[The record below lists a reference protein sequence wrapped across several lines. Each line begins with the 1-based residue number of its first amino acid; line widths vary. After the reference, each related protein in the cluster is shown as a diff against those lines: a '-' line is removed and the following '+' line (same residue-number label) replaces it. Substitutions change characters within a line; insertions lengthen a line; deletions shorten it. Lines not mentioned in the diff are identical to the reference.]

1 MSGIIDSN
9 IVQMVLDN
17 TLFQKNAE
25 QTLSTLDKLKDA
37 LNFEGAVRGIENLGE
52 NIRNAGM
59 DKLYNGVYTV
69 QEGFNALDVVAT
81 RVLQNITDRVQGL
94 ITQLANDALIKPLKE
109 GFAEYELQMNS
120 VQTIMSSTGQSVGTV
135 NAYLDE
141 LNEYADRTIYSFSDM
156 TSNIGKFTN
165 AGVSLDKAV
174 AAIQGVSNVAA
185 ISGANT
191 NEASRAMYNFAQ
203 ALSAGSVKLIDWKSI
218 ENANMATVGFKES
231 LIETA
236 VAMGTLR
243 KEGDKYISTTTDA
256 NGKVSEAFNATSM
269 FNDSLSSQWMTT
281 EVLVQTLQQYSSDVR
296 TMSAD
301 QKKAYEDQLRSLGYT
316 EEQIAKIEE
325 LGIKAANAA
334 KDVKT
339 FSQLVDT
346 IGESLGSGWTK
357 TWQLIFGDLNEA
369 KVLWTA
375 VNDVVSGFIDKTADA
390 RNAIL
395 ETWHKSGY
403 TYNQYGEL
411 VKAFYDA
418 QGRMVEKLPEDGKV
432 FDQYGKEVEAVVDQ
446 ETGELVPQ
454 IVENGEKLREEMGGR
469 DFLLGG
475 LANVFEVLS
484 NAADQ
489 FGQSWNRNFLGI
501 NNGELENISI
511 TGQKLVDLSRDFY
524 DVTEDLKKA
533 WSGDATALDKFE
545 DVANTLA
552 ENSIY
557 TNIERFGQSVDGSA
571 DKMSKYNKVFDR
583 WHRLEGFDE
592 AKGKLGQLR
601 DSFDTL
607 TSALRSG
614 FNGIS
619 DVFASL
625 VNVFDAFFHSSFISF
640 DSLNSGIG
648 ALAAVTTR
656 IEAFGAAI
664 KKHLGAD
671 EDGGNREGL
680 MKFFSGLQGVLESTF
695 WVKLDFITNAFDAIG
710 KVFEHIIGPGRTIAD
725 ILGSVGD
732 NMSKFAHALDFIFN
746 TENGSKLE
754 PLFNSLAEGFNNFF
768 DTIKQSVDFS
778 GITNLFNTI
787 IEVIGDKDVKI
798 FDTIAN
804 GLHAIVYVL
813 EALMGIASP
822 IIAAAANVIGPLL
835 KEIGIW
841 INQISVRLSD
851 FAASLRPSEEV
862 MAALQH
868 AFEGI
873 FNIVKAVAE
882 VIMNVSLAAWDALTS
897 IIGSFL
903 PSGEELSTL
912 LTNWGDHFNGI
923 AEIIS
928 SLVSGEDGVPTL
940 SELIGKITEKFISF
954 FGSLKDIN
962 LLEKFS
968 EFIKK
973 IGDGIKHALGGT
985 EDMTLLDTIIDKIK
999 GFLDKIKA
1007 MLSDDS
1013 GNLDLVK
1020 VLEAGGIGVAIK
1032 KVMDFIKDLKN
1043 KTNDFGGILSFLKEF
1058 KEILGSFAENFEKG
1072 VKAESVKAI
1081 AMAILE
1087 IAAAMFVIS
1096 MIDTPALIQAV
1107 IAMSAMFQMIERV
1120 LVILSSLDKGKV
1132 LAGAGA
1138 ITAMGTAMLQM
1149 AIAVA
1154 VVGNMGL
1161 ANAIQGVVAIGVMLD
1176 GIIHATEQLSK
1187 ISNDIPKV
1195 AGAMIAL
1202 AVALDL
1208 LIIPVK
1214 ILGGMDIMDLV
1225 KGMLALGIM
1234 MDGLVITAKDLSKHA
1249 VGMTEAGTGMVL
1261 MAVGVRILA
1270 GAVKSMAGLE
1280 WSDVAKG
1287 LVVMAA
1293 GLTAMVAAAAI
1304 VDKGDLEFSLIQLG
1318 AAMLMLGGAM
1328 MALSIA
1334 GHIMQGVEWETLGKM
1349 GAVLA
1354 VALIA
1359 LGVASYAINGA
1370 NLLMIAGAIDLVATA
1385 FLKLNVALGLAQLI
1399 GPICT
1404 SIAAAI
1410 QGVSSSL
1417 QSFAGSAA
1425 RDEFLTFLQD
1435 LILFI
1440 PKLIMGVVQS
1450 LAEMV
1455 GVIAEN
1461 AGKIVEGIVT
1471 IGQALITGLV
1481 QILPNVFDLIRTT
1494 IAQVIQ
1500 TLIEAVPQLFAL
1512 LTTFFDQLWPF
1523 LSEQVPNLFDFLTL
1537 LIEQLLTFLQENGMT
1552 IAEAIFTFI
1561 TDFFAQAME
1570 FLTTNSEMIANT
1582 LLEMLNILLDT
1593 FNKGSDAII
1602 KSLLQF
1608 LLNLLTRLAEF
1619 APQMADKALTIL
1631 LAFIRTVIDHL
1642 GDIVNS
1648 AVEIAL
1654 AFMRGITEKMP
1665 EIVDTAF
1672 KMVIGFIN
1680 GLADAIRENHQLLFD
1695 AIWNL
1700 ITAIAEAIV
1709 DGIKTIAN
1717 AAIQL
1722 IQGFLDEFDPIKIGQ
1737 HLLNVGANL
1746 VQGII
1751 NGIADAAH
1759 FLWESVTNLAQGALD
1774 SIARTL
1780 GIASPSKKGAI
1791 LGGYLVEGLVKGV
1804 HDENGSLINTVSD
1817 MAYGALD
1824 ALSVLGNAQDFSPSL
1839 SPVISTKGIDANLR
1853 GYLDNV
1859 GDILTGTVNISSDI
1873 ANQKLQMQTTLD
1885 ALGKDSDYSTIIN
1898 GMNDLHNDLS
1908 VLTTQLM
1915 RMNIVMDTGTM
1926 VGVLTPEI
1934 DKSLGQRQVY
1944 VGRGM
1949 M

>member
-120 VQTIMSSTGQSVGTV
+120 VQTIMSSTGESVGTV

-165 AGVSLDKAV
+165 AGVSLNRAV

-256 NGKVSEAFNATSM
+256 NGKVSEAFTATSM

-281 EVLVQTLQQYSSDVR
+281 DVLIQTLQQYSSDVR
-296 TMSAD
+296 TMSDD

-316 EEQIAKIEE
+316 QEQIDKIEE

-339 FSQLVDT
+339 FSQLIDT

-475 LANVFEVLS
+475 LANVFEIVS
-484 NAADQ
+484 KAAEQ
-489 FGQSWNRNFLGI
+489 FGISWNKNFLGI
-501 NNGELENISI
+501 NNPELENIAI
-511 TGQKLVDLSRDFY
+511 TGKKLVDLSRDFY
-524 DVTEDLKKA
+524 DVTDELKKA
-533 WSGDATALDKFE
+533 WSGETESLDKLDKLSTILSNNSLPGNAKKFGE
-545 DVANTLA
+545 AIGDSSDKINKFNKSMEKINDVQNP
-552 ENSIY
+552 
-557 TNIERFGQSVDGSA
+557 V
-571 DKMSKYNKVFDR
+571 
-583 WHRLEGFDE
+583 
-592 AKGKLGQLR
+592 GKLGELR
-601 DSFDTL
+601 KAFDDL
-607 TSALRSG
+607 TTGLRAG
-614 FNGIS
+614 FDGIR
-619 DVFASL
+619 DVFAGL
-625 VNVFDAFFHSSFISF
+625 ANVFDAFFHSSFISF
-640 DSLNSGIG
+640 DSLNSGIS
-648 ALAAVTTR
+648 ALSAVTTR

-680 MKFFSGLQGVLESTF
+680 IRFFSGLQSVLESTF
-695 WVKLDFITNAFDAIG
+695 WIKLDFITNAFDAIG

-725 ILGSVGD
+725 ILGSIGD
-732 NMSKFAHALDFIFN
+732 KMSGFAHALDFIFN

-778 GITNLFNTI
+778 GIINLFNTI

-804 GLHAIVYVL
+804 GLRAIVYVL
-813 EALMGIASP
+813 EALIGIVSP
-822 IIAAAANVIGPLL
+822 IIAAASKIIGPLL

-851 FAASLRPSEEV
+851 FASSLRPTEEV

-868 AFEGI
+868 AFEGL

-985 EDMTLLDTIIDKIK
+985 EDMTLLDTIIEKIK
-999 GFLDKIKA
+999 NFLNRLKSI
-1007 MLSDDS
+1007 LSDDN
-1013 GNLDLVK
+1013 GDIDLVK
-1020 VLEAGGIGVAIK
+1020 VLEAGGIGLAIK
-1032 KVMDFIKDLKN
+1032 KVIEFVKDLK
-1043 KTNDFGGILSFLKEF
+1043 TRANDLKGIFGFINEF
-1058 KEILGSFAENFEKG
+1058 KEILSSFAESFEKG
-1072 VKAESVKAI
+1072 VKAEAVKAI
-1081 AMAILE
+1081 AMAMLE
-1087 IAAAMFVIS
+1087 IAAALFVVS
-1096 MIDTPALIQAV
+1096 MIDPVALGQA
-1107 IAMSAMFQMIERV
+1107 IAALYSMFKMIEEV
-1120 LVILSSLDKGKV
+1120 LTVLSKLDKAKV
-1132 LAGAGA
+1132 AAGAAA
-1138 ITAMGTAMLQM
+1138 IAAMGTAMLQM
-1149 AIAVA
+1149 AIAVSI
-1154 VVGNMGL
+1154 VGGMDIKD
-1161 ANAIQGVVAIGVMLD
+1161 AIQGVVAVGVLVD
-1176 GIIHATEQLSK
+1176 GVIHATKQLSK
-1187 ISNDIPKV
+1187 IGNDIPKV

-1214 ILGGMDIMDLV
+1214 ILGEMDIVNLV
-1225 KGMLALGIM
+1225 KGMIALGVM
-1234 MDGLVITAKDLSKHA
+1234 MDGLVITARDLSSHA
-1249 VGMTEAGTGMVL
+1249 EGMSQAGAGMLLIAVAVRVL
-1261 MAVGVRILA
+1261 AS
-1270 GAVKSMAGLE
+1270 AVKSMAGLAPE
-1280 WSDVAKG
+1280 DVAKG

-1293 GLTAMVAAAAI
+1293 GLYAMTKAADFVHDSKIEA
-1304 VDKGDLEFSLIQLG
+1304 SLISLG
-1318 AAMLMLGGAM
+1318 GAMLMLSGAM
-1328 MALSIA
+1328 LGLAVA
-1334 GHIMQGVEWETLGKM
+1334 GKIFESVKPETLGIM
-1349 GAVLA
+1349 GLVLA
-1354 VALIA
+1354 GALIA
-1359 LGVASYAINGA
+1359 LGAASRLINGP
-1370 NLLMIAGAIDLVATA
+1370 NLLMIAEAIALVSAA
-1385 FLKLNVALGLAQLI
+1385 FLALNVALGLAQLI

-1461 AGKIVEGIVT
+1461 AGKIVEGIVM

-1494 IAQVIQ
+1494 IAQIIQ
-1500 TLIEAVPQLFAL
+1500 TLIEAIPQLFTL
-1512 LTTFFDQLWPF
+1512 LTTFFNQLWPF

-1537 LIEQLLTFLQENGMT
+1537 LIEQLLIFLQENGMT
-1552 IAEAIFTFI
+1552 IAESIFTFI

-1631 LAFIRTVIDHL
+1631 QAFVRTVIDHL
-1642 GDIVNS
+1642 GDIINS

-1680 GLADAIRENHQLLFD
+1680 GLADAIRDNHQMLFD

-1709 DGIKTIAN
+1709 DGIRTIAN
-1717 AAIQL
+1717 AAIKL
-1722 IQGFLDEFDPIKIGQ
+1722 IQGFLDEFDISKIGQ

-1759 FLWESVTNLAQGALD
+1759 FLWESVSNLAQGALN
-1774 SIARTL
+1774 SIARAL

-1804 HDENGSLINTVSD
+1804 RDEHGNLITTVSD

-1824 ALSVLGNAQDFSPSL
+1824 ALSVLGNAQDFSPSV

-1898 GMNDLHNDLS
+1898 GMNDLRNDLS